1 MSNCFEDLYG
11 PEAVRGKDNTLTG
24 NCLQDLYGPETIAG
38 KTNSLRSEKTDF
50 EYPKEK
56 FYLFTFVDESRYEMK
71 CGISF
76 KDALWEMAK
85 YTGESS
91 ELLLKSLNGFEES
104 DIDGIVALFN
114 HFAYHDIE
122 KVYIVD
128 EVLYET
134 H

>member
-11 PEAVRGKDNTLTG
+11 PEAVRGKDNNLTG
-24 NCLQDLYGPETIAG
+24 NCFQDLYGSNKKINLETT
-38 KTNSLRSEKTDF
+38 KETDF

-56 FYLFTFVDESRYEMK
+56 FYLFTFVDESIYEMK

-104 DIDGIVALFN
+104 DIDSMVALFN
-114 HFAYHDIE
+114 HFAYHAIE
-122 KVYIVD
+122 KVYIID
-128 EVLYET
+128 EVLYEA

>member
-1 MSNCFEDLYG
+1 M
-11 PEAVRGKDNTLTG
+11 
-24 NCLQDLYGPETIAG
+24 
-38 KTNSLRSEKTDF
+38 KTNSEIATEKNL

-56 FYLFTFVDESRYEMK
+56 FYLFTFVDESVYEMK

-91 ELLLKSLNGFEES
+91 ELLLKALNGFEES
-104 DIDGIVALFN
+104 DIDGMVALFN
-114 HFAYHDIE
+114 HFAYHSIE
-122 KVYIVD
+122 KVYIID
-128 EVLYET
+128 EVLYEA